1 MRVQSFL
8 ENSKSTIAIFHGM
21 LQSLKDA
28 NSFHAIVDT
37 DTVVILI

>member
-8 ENSKSTIAIFHGM
+8 ENSKATIAILHGM
-21 LQSLKDA
+21 LQSLKGA

-37 DTVVILI
+37 VVILI